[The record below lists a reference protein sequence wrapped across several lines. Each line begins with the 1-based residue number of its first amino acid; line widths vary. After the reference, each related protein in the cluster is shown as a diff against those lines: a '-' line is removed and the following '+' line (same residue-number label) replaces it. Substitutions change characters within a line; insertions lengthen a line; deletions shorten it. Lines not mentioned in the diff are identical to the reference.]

1 MPLTVFFEVFDKL
14 FRWPRDEQMDPLQQN
29 TYTKKVIY
37 IYIYIYIYKYTLPSK
52 LPYGVA

>member
-37 IYIYIYIYKYTLPSK
+37 IYIYIYTSILCLASSPME
-52 LPYGVA
+52 